1 MTEIAEDPITAARN
15 SIHRAGVERHG
26 ALWLSANQVAAEYT
40 MGTDVGRASDFK
52 IVVPRIVLRV
62 LDRVRI
68 SSGWT
73 WDNNSKEWIKT
84 DESID

>member
-40 MGTDVGRASDFK
+40 MGRASDFK
-52 IVVPRIVLRV
+52 IVIPRIVLRV
-62 LDRVRI
+62 LDRVRM